1 MENCIFCKIIK
12 GEIPNYTVYEDDKT
26 LAFLDI
32 APRSPGHTVV
42 IPKSHVERVS
52 DLADDSVSALFSAVK
67 KTAAKIETAL
77 KPDGFNIG
85 WNDGAA
91 AGQVVPHLHI
101 HILPRWTGDGG
112 GNMHSIVNNPGEM
125 SVEKVFN
132 KLNKL

>member
-32 APRSPGHTVV
+32 APRSSGHTVV
-42 IPKSHVERVS
+42 IPKNHAERVAC
-52 DLADDSVSALFSAVK
+52 LAADSLTALALAVK
-67 KTAAKIETAL
+67 ATAAKIETAL

-112 GNMHSIVNNPGEM
+112 GNMHSVVNNPGEM
-125 SVEKVFN
+125 SVEEVFN

>member
-12 GEIPNYTVYEDDKT
+12 GEIPNYTVYDDDKT

-42 IPKSHVERVS
+42 IPKSHVEKVADLS
-52 DLADDSVSALFSAVK
+52 DEAAKALLPAVK
-67 KTAAKIETAL
+67 KTAAKIEAAL

-112 GNMHSIVNNPGEM
+112 GNMHSIVNNAGKE
-125 SVEKVFN
+125 SVEDVA
-132 KLNKL
+132 KLFV

>member
-67 KTAAKIETAL
+67 KTVVKIETAL

-112 GNMHSIVNNPGEM
+112 GNMHSIVNNAGKE
-125 SVEKVFN
+125 SVEDVA
-132 KLNKL
+132 KLFV

>member
-1 MENCIFCKIIK
+1 MENCIFCKILK

-67 KTAAKIETAL
+67 KTAVKIEAAL